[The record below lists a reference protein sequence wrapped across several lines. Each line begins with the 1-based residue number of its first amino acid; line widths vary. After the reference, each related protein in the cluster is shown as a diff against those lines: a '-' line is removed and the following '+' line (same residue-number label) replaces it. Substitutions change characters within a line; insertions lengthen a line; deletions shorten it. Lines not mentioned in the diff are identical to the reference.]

1 MYHPADQLFN
11 ISNYTIIRSTTVT
24 AYLIFLQFTANQNC
38 WLLSDVF
45 PDVVSNVIILTTL

>member
-11 ISNYTIIRSTTVT
+11 ISNYTIIRLTTVI
-24 AYLIFLQFTANQNC
+24 AYLILLQFTANQNC